1 MKKYKSLVV
10 YGCSLTKDNYI
21 DTWADYTS
29 QELKLP
35 LVNNA
40 ERGAGYEFI
49 SDRIIHTI
57 NDIKDSLCIIMW
69 PSADRWDLWVND
81 ATPQLQDDIE
91 YASWLNGKNPDFC
104 DLDGNYNK
112 KRGYYINGA
121 VPRGLK
127 HLYYKYFYTQEYH
140 INHALKTI
148 VMVQNLLKNN
158 GIDFVMGATHPLS
171 SLIQYHDDGIGTLND
186 KIYQHLNL
194 KLFLDNS
201 EKKGFITHSKEQQF
215 AWYNTHYPTSEA
227 HEWFSDNIVLP
238 KIYELYG
245 ENNNES

>member
-1 MKKYKSLVV
+1 LKKYKSLVV

-171 SLIQYHDDGIGTLND
+171 SLIQYHDDGISESDENILDQIDLTYFVND
-186 KIYQHLNL
+186 IFDIGFLRFCEIYNYGDHTPHHPVSN
-194 KLFLDNS
+194 
-201 EKKGFITHSKEQQF
+201 
-215 AWYNTHYPTSEA
+215 A
-227 HEWFSDNIVLP
+227 HIAYATMYILP